1 LSTATCAYVEQLM
14 RTSGPATNDVRR
26 RLRTR
31 VLSVTIRCE
40 SAVTGNSQLAVSSPV
55 LVVDDEP
62 DFRSFVVTLL
72 ERMALPAV
80 EASTGA
86 EAVAVARRERPVL
99 VVADVRLPDISGLE
113 LCRELHELLGAE
125 LPVIL
130 VSGEKVDDLDRS
142 AGLLL
147 GADDYLVKP
156 FQPSHF
162 TGRVR
167 RLVAGSRNGKGQR
180 APARTPS
187 DRGVTPREREVLVL
201 LAEGLSRSEIAE
213 RLVISPRTVGSHIQ
227 HMLTKF
233 DVHSQAQMVAAA
245 YREGLIEWPSR
256 PVASASR

>member
-1 LSTATCAYVEQLM
+1 
-14 RTSGPATNDVRR
+14 
-26 RLRTR
+26 LRAP
-31 VLSVTIRCE
+31 VPSVTIRAE
-40 SAVTGNSQLAVSSPV
+40 VAVTRNSELAVSSPV

-62 DFRSFVVTLL
+62 DFRSFVATLL
-72 ERMALPAV
+72 ERMSLRVV

-86 EAVAVARRERPVL
+86 EAVAVARRERPAL
-99 VVADVRLPDISGLE
+99 VVADVRLPDINGLE
-113 LCRELHELLGAE
+113 LCRELHALLGAE

-167 RLVAGSRNGKGQR
+167 RLVSGSRNGKGHR
-180 APARTPS
+180 APARGPG
-187 DRGVTPREREVLVL
+187 DRRVTPREREVLVL
-201 LAEGLSRSEIAE
+201 LAEGLNRSEIAE

-245 YREGLIEWPSR
+245 YREGLIEWPSA
-256 PVASASR
+256 PLGASRAI